1 MPRPVRRVE
10 IYLPLEYNDGRPIA
24 DAKYL
29 VLQSELR
36 ARFGGV
42 TSTQRQ
48 FPLQGAWHFG
58 EDVYEERVVVFT
70 MMDFRDQPEAELLRY
85 LDRLKKRLMKK
96 FDQLEIL
103 ITVQELLAI

>member
-1 MPRPVRRVE
+1 MPRHVRRVE

-24 DAKYL
+24 ASKYL
-29 VLQSELR
+29 SLQTELR
-36 ARFGGV
+36 SRFGGV

-58 EDVYEERVVVFT
+58 EDVYEERVVIFT
-70 MMDFRDQPEAELLRY
+70 LMDFRDQTESDLLKY
-85 LDRLKKRLMKK
+85 LNRLKKRMMKK

-103 ITVQELLAI
+103 ITVHEMLAV

>member
-1 MPRPVRRVE
+1 MPRHLRRVE
-10 IYLPLEYNDGRPIA
+10 VYLPLEYNDGRPIA

-29 VLQSELR
+29 TLQTELR

-58 EDVYEERVVVFT
+58 KDVYEERVVVFT
-70 MMDFRDQPEAELLRY
+70 LLDFRDQTEAELLKY
-85 LDRLKKRLMKK
+85 LNRLKQRLMKK

-103 ITVQELLAI
+103 ITVQEMLAI

>member
-10 IYLPLEYNDGRPIA
+10 IYLPLEYNDGRRIA
-24 DAKYL
+24 DEKYL
-29 VLQSELR
+29 RLQSDLR
-36 ARFGGV
+36 KHFGGV

-58 EDVYEERVVVFT
+58 EDIFEERVVVFT
-70 MMDFRDQPEAELLRY
+70 MMDFRDQPEAELLKY
-85 LDRLKKRLMKK
+85 LDRLKKRLMKT

-103 ITVQELLAI
+103 ITVQEMTAV

>member
-10 IYLPLEYNDGRPIA
+10 VYLPLEYNDGRPIA
-24 DAKYL
+24 DSKYL
-29 VLQSELR
+29 GLQKELR

-48 FPLQGAWHFG
+48 FPLQGAWHSG
-58 EDVYEERVVVFT
+58 EDVFEERVVVFT
-70 MMDFRDQPEAELLRY
+70 MMDFREQDERDLFRY
-85 LDRLKKRLMKK
+85 LERLKNRLKKK

-103 ITVQELLAI
+103 ITVQELFAI

>member
-24 DAKYL
+24 DSKYL
-29 VLQSELR
+29 TLQTELR

-58 EDVYEERVVVFT
+58 KDVYEERVVVFT
-70 MMDFRDQPEAELLRY
+70 LMDFRDQTESDLLKY
-85 LDRLKKRLMKK
+85 LKRLKQRLMKK

-103 ITVQELLAI
+103 ITVQEMLAV

>member
-10 IYLPLEYNDGRPIA
+10 IYLPLEYNDGRSIA
-24 DAKYL
+24 DSKYL
-29 VLQSELR
+29 GLQTELR

-70 MMDFRDQPEAELLRY
+70 LMDFRDETVDDLLKY
-85 LDRLKKRLMKK
+85 LARLKQRLKKK

-103 ITVQELLAI
+103 ITVQELMAV

>member
-10 IYLPLEYNDGRPIA
+10 IYLPLEYNDGRRIA
-24 DAKYL
+24 DEKYL
-29 VLQSELR
+29 RLQSDLR
-36 ARFGGV
+36 KHFGGV

-58 EDVYEERVVVFT
+58 EDVFEERVVVFT
-70 MMDFRDQPEAELLRY
+70 MMDFRDQPETELFKY
-85 LDRLKKRLMKK
+85 LDRLKKRLMKT

-103 ITVQELLAI
+103 ITVQEMTAV